1 MNAKLVEQIVTNALM
16 EDIGTGDLTTE
27 ATVPAG
33 ATTEAIIHTKQE
45 GVIAGLDVARAVFRT
60 LDPKIVFIAK
70 VADGD
75 FVPGGTVI
83 ATIAGNARA
92 ILMGER
98 VALNLLQRMG
108 GIATMTRRAV
118 EAVKF
123 FPTRIV
129 DTRKT
134 APGLRLLDKYAVRM
148 GGGQNHRA
156 GLYDAVL
163 IKDNHIKVAGG
174 IGAAVAAA
182 RKAIP
187 FTARVEVETENL
199 QQVEEA
205 LAAGADIIM
214 LDNMDYDTMRRAVEL
229 IGGRADVEASGKV
242 TVEMVAE
249 IAKTGV
255 DFISMGALTHSVK
268 AMDISLDIAE
278 IKVSTRE

>member
-1 MNAKLVEQIVTNALM
+1 MNLKLVERIVADALA

-27 ATVPAG
+27 ATVPAD
-33 ATTEAIIHTKQE
+33 ATTAAIIHTKAD
-45 GVIAGLDVARAVFRT
+45 GVIAGLDVARIVFQT
-60 LDPKIVFIAK
+60 LDPQIVFEAK

-75 FVPGGTVI
+75 FVPAGTTI
-83 ATIAGNARA
+83 ATVAGNARA

-134 APGLRLLDKYAVRM
+134 VPGLRMLDKYAVRM
-148 GGGQNHRA
+148 GGGKNHRV

-163 IKDNHIKVAGG
+163 IKDNHIRVAGG

-187 FTARVEVETENL
+187 FTAKVEVETESIE
-199 QQVEEA
+199 QVEQA

-214 LDNMDYDTMRRAVEL
+214 LDNMDYETMRKAVEL
-229 IGGRADVEASGKV
+229 IGGRAQVEASGKV
-242 TVEMVAE
+242 TVETVTE
-249 IAKTGV
+249 VAKTGV

-268 AMDISLDIAE
+268 ALDISLDIEA
-278 IKVSTRE
+278 IKVSSRE